1 MHVLSPITNA
11 ICSFLLLQYAFN
23 ICTAASHCNA
33 FKSIYSTALL
43 IFSIVLVTGLQF
55 TNQTGLAQKAHPAA
69 AFIVLWALLIWLS
82 MVEGGQASLVGL
94 APVQNDIYA
103 STHELSYKCTSITN
117 KGDNLDRYLM
127 GRQFMVIFIVFLI
140 NLSGAPVPG
149 ASLWGLPDWVTQI
162 FLVTGFAMILL
173 TCMVG
178 QLASQV
184 NASHCMLDYINN
196 YFALFTL
203 YVAMTVEVTGVMHS
217 SYLIAIIVA
226 KLAGKPIE
234 SKEGPRT
241 GLKALFFWGR
251 VLFSIG
257 VLGFALAVTFAA
269 LFQGKT
275 TMWEGVPGGVAVVLF
290 FVLMSVVG
298 MLEGMQI
305 AFFAVTKIKKEDRGK
320 SKFALKT
327 CDLLFKGKGRNLPG
341 FMVGRQLSVVTCF
354 FVIARVT
361 TLSIAEGEENLWGVS
376 DTLQNFFNTGFLGA
390 IITTIMGSI
399 SWQLVASAFPIAF
412 LSNPLPYI
420 FLVICLAFEATGIC
434 QGAWV
439 LAWIMKKTINLQ
451 RDEVYIGT
459 AEEREKDGHK
469 DNTTDLPGGAGHMIK
484 LPGFYDEAPDALKE
498 LVASDPEVKKWMESM
513 QASIQLD
520 EEEVAE
526 VADQVA

>member
-1 MHVLSPITNA
+1 MGSYNKKSVASN
-11 ICSFLLLQYAFN
+11 
-23 ICTAASHCNA
+23 CTA
-33 FKSIYSTALL
+33 FKSLYSSCLL

-55 TNQTGLAQKAHPAA
+55 TSQTGLAQKAHPAA

-103 STHELSYKCTSITN
+103 QTHELSYKCTSITN
-117 KGDNLDRYLM
+117 CGDNLDRYLM

-140 NLSGAPVPG
+140 NMSGAPVPG
-149 ASLWGLPDWVTQI
+149 AELWGLPTWVTQV

-196 YFALFTL
+196 YFAIFTL
-203 YVAMTVEVTGVMHS
+203 YVAMTIEATGVMHC
-217 SYLIAIIVA
+217 SYLIAMIVA

-241 GLKALFFWGR
+241 GLKAVLFWGR

-257 VLGFALAVTFAA
+257 VLGFALAVTLSA

-275 TMWEGVPGGVAVVLF
+275 TMWEGVPAGVSVVLF

-305 AFFAVTKIKKEDRGK
+305 AFFAVTKIKKEERGK
-320 SKFALKT
+320 SKFAVKT

-354 FVIARVT
+354 FVVARVT

-376 DTLQNFFNTGFLGA
+376 DTLQNFFNTGILGA
-390 IITTIMGSI
+390 IITTVLASI
-399 SWQLVASAFPIAF
+399 TWQLVASAFPIAF
-412 LSNPLPYI
+412 LSNPLTYI

-469 DNTTDLPGGAGHMIK
+469 DNLTDLPGGAGHMIK
-484 LPGFYDEAPDALKE
+484 LPGFYEEAPDALKS
-498 LVASDPEVKKWMESM
+498 LVASDPDVKKWMESM
-513 QASIQLD
+513 SASIQIS
-520 EEEVAE
+520 ESEAAM
-526 VADQVA
+526 VADDTA

>member
-1 MHVLSPITNA
+1 
-11 ICSFLLLQYAFN
+11 
-23 ICTAASHCNA
+23 
-33 FKSIYSTALL
+33 
-43 IFSIVLVTGLQF
+43 
-55 TNQTGLAQKAHPAA
+55 
-69 AFIVLWALLIWLS
+69 
-82 MVEGGQASLVGL
+82 
-94 APVQNDIYA
+94 
-103 STHELSYKCTSITN
+103 
-117 KGDNLDRYLM
+117 
-127 GRQFMVIFIVFLI
+127 
-140 NLSGAPVPG
+140 
-149 ASLWGLPDWVTQI
+149 
-162 FLVTGFAMILL
+162 MILL

-196 YFALFTL
+196 YFA
-203 YVAMTVEVTGVMHS
+203 
-217 SYLIAIIVA
+217 IIVA

-241 GLKALFFWGR
+241 GMKALFFWGR
-251 VLFSIG
+251 VLFSVG

-269 LFQGKT
+269 LFEGKT
-275 TMWEGVPGGVAVVLF
+275 TMWEGVPAGVSVVLF

-305 AFFAVTKIKKEDRGK
+305 AFFAVTKIKKEERGK
-320 SKFALKT
+320 SKFAVKT
-327 CDLLFKGKGRNLPG
+327 CDLLFKGKGRNLPA

-390 IITTIMGSI
+390 IITTILASI

-412 LSNPLPYI
+412 LANPITYI

-469 DNTTDLPGGAGHMIK
+469 DDITTGVGGAGHLIK
-484 LPGFYDEAPDALKE
+484 LPGFYEEAPDALKS
-498 LVASDPEVKKWMESM
+498 LVASDPDVKKWMESM
-513 QASIQLD
+513 SASIQIS
-520 EEEVAE
+520 ESEAAMVAE
-526 VADQVA
+526 DTA